1 MNKDNDFLNILR
13 NIQNNPNSSQRSLA
27 KNIGLSLGKI
37 NYCLNA
43 LKQKGLIKAKNF
55 KNNKN
60 KKNYLYILTPRGI
73 STKTRLT
80 INFMNL
86 KMKEY
91 DELKKEMKKNVGS
104 SKN

>member
-55 KNNKN
+55 KHAVQISAEIFH
-60 KKNYLYILTPRGI
+60 KKSFI
-73 STKTRLT
+73 
-80 INFMNL
+80 
-86 KMKEY
+86 
-91 DELKKEMKKNVGS
+91 
-104 SKN
+104 

>member
-13 NIQNNPNSSQRSLA
+13 NIQNNPKTSQRNLA
-27 KNIGLSLGKI
+27 KKIGLSLGKL

-43 LKQKGLIKAKNF
+43 LKQKGLVKAKNF
-55 KNNKN
+55 KDNKN
-60 KKNYLYILTPRGI
+60 KKNYLYILTPKGI
-73 STKTRLT
+73 STKTKLT

-91 DELKKEMKKNVGS
+91 DELKKEMEKNVDS